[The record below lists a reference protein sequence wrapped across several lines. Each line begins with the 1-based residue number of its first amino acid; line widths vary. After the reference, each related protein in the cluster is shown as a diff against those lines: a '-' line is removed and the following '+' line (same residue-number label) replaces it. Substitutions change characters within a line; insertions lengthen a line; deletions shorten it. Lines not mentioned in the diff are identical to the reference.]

1 VKIFIEGPGWTGM
14 WTEIIADC
22 LQQAGHRTG
31 ISYHNRKTLRD
42 RISLAG
48 KSWLPGCNRKSAW
61 AGRHRKQLIEAMSQQ
76 QWDILLSIQGTLDQQ
91 TVTQCRQHS
100 PGLKVFYWWGDI
112 LTEQAETRISAAAE
126 FSERILISGKG
137 NYDRLYSRYRDQL
150 LYFPFGAAP
159 RFHAVRDIS
168 ASEKNKF
175 SADVSFVGTR
185 YPERCELIRHLNT
198 QLDTPVK
205 VWGRGW
211 RNCKGVHSNGPLSL
225 ADSQK
230 VHACSKISLNLH
242 HADTNNGFNM
252 KFYEIPAAGGFQICD
267 WQPLLDG
274 TTLGKHII
282 ACRSFAEFAERVN
295 HYLTHEEERL
305 QLIENASQTVF
316 ATEDYS
322 SRLARFFNESSTQD
336 TSS

>member
-1 VKIFIEGPGWTGM
+1 M

-48 KSWLPGCNRKSAW
+48 KSWLPGYNRKSAW

-91 TVTQCRQHS
+91 TVTQCRRRS

-137 NYDRLYSRYRDQL
+137 NYDKLVSQYPDQL
-150 LYFPFGAAP
+150 LYFPFGVAP

-242 HADTNNGFNM
+242 HADTTNGFNM

-267 WQPLLDG
+267 WQPLLEE
-274 TTLGKHII
+274 TALGKQTV
-282 ACRSFAEFAERVN
+282 ACRSFAEIAEKIN
-295 HYLTHEEERL
+295 HYLAHEQQRQ
-305 QLIENASQTVF
+305 QLIKAASESVF
-316 ATEDYS
+316 TTEDYI
-322 SRLARFFNESSTQD
+322 SRLAGLFGYSC
-336 TSS
+336 

>member
-1 VKIFIEGPGWTGM
+1 LGVKIFIEGPDWTGM

-31 ISYHNRKTLRD
+31 ISYHNRKNLRD

-48 KSWLPGCNRKSAW
+48 KSWLPGYNRKSAW

-91 TVTQCRQHS
+91 TVTQCRRHS

-137 NYDRLYSRYRDQL
+137 NYDNLVSRYPQQL
-150 LYFPFGAAP
+150 LYFPFGVAS
-159 RFHAVRDIS
+159 RFHRVGNIPADDQ
-168 ASEKNKF
+168 KKF
-175 SADVSFVGTR
+175 AAEVAFVGSC
-185 YPERCELIRHLNT
+185 YPERCELVRQLNK

-211 RNCKGVHSNGPLSL
+211 RHCKGVHSLGPLSL
-225 ADSQK
+225 ADSLK

-242 HADTNNGFNM
+242 HANTNNGFNM

-267 WQPLLDG
+267 WQPLLEE
-274 TTLGKHII
+274 TALGKQTV
-282 ACRSFAEFAERVN
+282 AYRSFAEVTEKIN
-295 HYLTHEEERL
+295 YYLAHEQQRR
-305 QLIENASQTVF
+305 QLIKAASESVF
-316 ATEDYS
+316 TAEDYT
-322 SRLARFFNESSTQD
+322 SRLAGLFNHFP
-336 TSS
+336 